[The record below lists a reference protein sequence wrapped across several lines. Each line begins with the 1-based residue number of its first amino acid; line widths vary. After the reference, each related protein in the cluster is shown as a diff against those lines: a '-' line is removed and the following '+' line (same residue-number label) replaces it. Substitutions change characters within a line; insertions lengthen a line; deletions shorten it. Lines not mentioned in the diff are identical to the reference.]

1 MASKLSLRNELRKY
15 IVTDIQETGRAIG
28 KGAYG
33 EVVEMIMGERSVA
46 GKRIHPIL
54 LETGNEGTEVQI
66 QRFKEECIRYI
77 HKF

>member
-15 IVTDIQETGRAIG
+15 IVTDIQETGKVIG
-28 KGAYG
+28 RGAYG
-33 EVVEMIMGERSVA
+33 EVMEMRMEGRTVA
-46 GKRIHPIL
+46 GKRIHQTL

-77 HKF
+77 N